1 MSELTQSKIPLPAPA
16 PQEGRHAGVVPS
28 FAIQCFSPVI
38 KCSAG
43 DFKRDSLLAWSGPL
57 PTQLV
62 GKTIREVLV
71 ETKAWAEENDNGV
84 GLSKVPTG
92 VRLTAGWQK
101 ALGSSEFAR
110 MEWFINRLSSEEEFP
125 RLTTSQLRSNLKIN
139 VVKILEILAKLEA
152 LYWKSDSDYEGGYE
166 LLTVSQAWRASV
178 ESVLQKEW
186 VQSLDGQDIRF
197 PGFVFATLVD
207 WVKTYL
213 QESQLPRVAVAQFD
227 RLLAADSLT
236 VEEEVFDIAQA
247 TLPHL
252 RKGPADEDEART
264 WIDWFVQATKDGLYR
279 LPRDKTKRIFLLK
292 EEGRGVFDKILYELH
307 SRSVAAP
314 RLRNVL
320 EQALRLAPLPL
331 VDAQKILSPLLGPN
345 FSLLGAMELGD
356 AIGLSL
362 ASANAQIDFAGLP
375 GNKNRENRIAILKD
389 SSAPPWMEAA
399 IKFLID
405 ECVTVGCTSYWRV
418 AKYMADEENVE
429 LSREQLFSA
438 FQALPGFKELEAKD
452 GWICVDVESSV
463 KIKLALRKMLALN
476 PGGIALDELIDGIRA
491 YYDYWSDSDGRNR
504 AEFPVP
510 LCIIKLWLESMDWIT
525 RNEKGYIS
533 TTQPIAVDGL
543 INETEKK
550 IIDFIEKNGDLALFS
565 ELVDAGI
572 NRAVIPLTY
581 VIKKVVRGVYG
592 VRGRAIVSSSLQ
604 SALSRQRE
612 RLAKPRPR
620 VQGGASRVQGGVYK
634 SSSTLTKRRVQQR
647 CIQTGEVEPVL
658 AWDRFDF
665 SRPFSFSGAV
675 NKTIWEEGAGAF
687 SMNFPA
693 AFPIEGNYAHV
704 AVKGVV
710 LRTYRFGSNCRFSI
724 GKRLMK
730 ILNLPIESRV
740 RLEIDPVAR
749 TFDLVVENEGGE
761 NNVHVTD
768 GTTEEHSE

>member
-1 MSELTQSKIPLPAPA
+1 MQPKIPLPAPA

-38 KCSAG
+38 KSSAG
-43 DFKRDSLLAWSGPL
+43 DFKRESLLAWSEPL

-62 GKTIREVLV
+62 AKAIREVLV

-84 GLSKVPTG
+84 GFSKVPTG

-110 MEWFINRLSSEEEFP
+110 MEWFVNRLSSEEEFP
-125 RLTTSQLRSNLKIN
+125 RLTTSQLRSSLKIN

-152 LYWKSDSDYEGGYE
+152 LYWKSDSDYEGSYE

-197 PGFVFATLVD
+197 PGFVFATLVE
-207 WVKTYL
+207 WVKIYL
-213 QESQLPRVAVAQFD
+213 KESQLPRVAVAQFD
-227 RLLAADSLT
+227 RLLAADSMT

-252 RKGPADEDEART
+252 RKGPTDEDEART

-331 VDAQKILSPLLGPN
+331 IDAQKRLSPLLGPN

-375 GNKNRENRIAILKD
+375 GNKNRESRIAILKD
-389 SSAPPWMEAA
+389 SSAPPWMEIA

-405 ECVTVGCTSYWRV
+405 ECVTAGCTSYLRV
-418 AKYMADEENVE
+418 AKYMADEANVE
-429 LSREQLFSA
+429 LTREQLFSA
-438 FQALPGFKELEAKD
+438 FRALPGFKELEAKD

-476 PGGIALDELIDGIRA
+476 PEGIPVDELLDGIRA
-491 YYDYWSDSDGRNR
+491 YYEYWSDFGSKSRV
-504 AEFPVP
+504 EFPVP
-510 LCIIKLWLESMDWIT
+510 LCIVELWLASMDWIT

-533 TTQPIAVDGL
+533 AAQPIAMDGL

-572 NRAVIPLTY
+572 NRAVIPLSY

-592 VRGRAIVSSSLQ
+592 VRGRTVVSSSLQ

-612 RLAKPRPR
+612 RLAKPKPRPR
-620 VQGGASRVQGGVYK
+620 VRGGVYK
-634 SSSTLTKRRVQQR
+634 SSSTLTKRQVQQR

-675 NKTIWEEGAGAF
+675 NRAIWEEGAGAF
-687 SMNFPA
+687 SMNFTA

-710 LRTYRFGSNCRFSI
+710 LRTYRFGSNCRFHI

-740 RLEIDPVAR
+740 RLTIDPVAR
-749 TFDLVVENEGGE
+749 TFDLVVENKGGE
-761 NNVHVTD
+761 NKIHVT
-768 GTTEEHSE
+768 GGSTEEHSE